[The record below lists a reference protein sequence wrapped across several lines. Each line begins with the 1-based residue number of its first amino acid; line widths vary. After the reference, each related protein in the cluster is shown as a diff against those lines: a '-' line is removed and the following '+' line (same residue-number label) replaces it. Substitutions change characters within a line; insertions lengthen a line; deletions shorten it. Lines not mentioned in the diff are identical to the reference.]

1 MNVVCHI
8 HTILQLTRNPYNT
21 MKTIQPFGDRI
32 LIKIVE
38 QSQQTP
44 GGLYLPDTSRE
55 GSGEGV
61 IVAIGEGSP
70 LQEKL
75 SVGDQILYQKF
86 SGTDVKLA
94 DGSYILLGE
103 SDILGRIVELDQ
115 LPTSSGA
122 GGAAVV
128 A

>member
-1 MNVVCHI
+1 
-8 HTILQLTRNPYNT
+8 
-21 MKTIQPFGDRI
+21 MKTIQPFGDRV
-32 LIKIVE
+32 LVKAVD
-38 QSQQTP
+38 QPQQTP

-75 SVGDQILYQKF
+75 SIGDQILYQKF
-86 SGTDVKLA
+86 SGTEVKLE
-94 DGSYILLGE
+94 DSTYTLLGE
-103 SDILGRIVELDQ
+103 SDILGRIVELDR
-115 LPTSSGA
+115 LPASSAGA
-122 GGAAVV
+122 SSAV

>member
-1 MNVVCHI
+1 
-8 HTILQLTRNPYNT
+8 
-21 MKTIQPFGDRI
+21 MKTIQPFGDRV
-32 LIKIVE
+32 LIKTVE
-38 QSQQTP
+38 QPQQTR
-44 GGLYLPDTSRE
+44 GGIYLPDTSRE
-55 GSGEGV
+55 SPGEGV

-86 SGTDVKLA
+86 AGTEVKLE

-103 SDILGRIVELDQ
+103 ADILGRIVEVERLAG
-115 LPTSSGA
+115 SSNA
-122 GGAAVV
+122 GGTPAV

>member
-1 MNVVCHI
+1 
-8 HTILQLTRNPYNT
+8 
-21 MKTIQPFGDRI
+21 MKIIQPFGDRV

-38 QSQQTP
+38 QPQQTP

-55 GSGEGV
+55 GPGEGV

-86 SGTDVKLA
+86 SGTEVKLA
-94 DGSYILLGE
+94 DASYVLLGE

-115 LPTSSGA
+115 LPASSA
-122 GGAAVV
+122 AAV

>member
-1 MNVVCHI
+1 
-8 HTILQLTRNPYNT
+8 

-32 LIKIVE
+32 LVRAVE
-38 QSQQTP
+38 QPQQTR

-55 GSGEGV
+55 SPGEGV

-75 SVGDQILYQKF
+75 SIGDQILYQKF
-86 SGTDVKLA
+86 SGTEVKLD
-94 DGSYILLGE
+94 DGSYTLLGE
-103 SDILGRIVELDQ
+103 SDILGRIVEIDR
-115 LPTSSGA
+115 LPSAADVGSTGA
-122 GGAAVV
+122 V